1 MSVGEA
7 PHAGDAA
14 GAREPE
20 MAAMALVARAILN
33 LHETITRN

>member
-7 PHAGDAA
+7 PHAGAA
-14 GAREPE
+14 EPE